1 MSLPANVDRNDGL
14 PPVGQTV
21 VFLPVPSLE
30 AQHDFYHGVLQME
43 LALDQGVCRIYRAR
57 EGSFFGFCSQSGVVA
72 QSGAVANASDV
83 VTDGP
88 ILTLV
93 SDDVDAWYDHC
104 LARGARV
111 DGPPRLNER
120 YQIYHFFAFDPAGYR
135 VEVQRFEDP
144 RWNSQA

>member
-1 MSLPANVDRNDGL
+1 MSLPEPSNSESRL

-21 VFLPVPSLE
+21 IFLPVPSLE
-30 AQHDFYHGVLQME
+30 DQHAFYHGVLQME
-43 LALDQGVCRIYRAR
+43 LALDQGVCRIYRAKA
-57 EGSFFGFCSQSGVVA
+57 GSFFGFCR
-72 QSGAVANASDV
+72 QSGAAPGSHVGSPDV

-93 SDDVDAWYDHC
+93 SEDVDGWYDHC
-104 LARGARV
+104 LKSSVKV
-111 DGPPRLNER
+111 DGPPRLNAK

-144 RWNSQA
+144 RWNSQG